1 MWEKSVPF
9 IPINNISTVETK
21 PTLHGKT
28 SKFLCEARQ
37 SIDA

>member
-21 PTLHGKT
+21 PTLHEKT